1 MRIVRGYAIGTMRES
16 LSNDAA
22 LVAGVELK
30 VERDLLDR
38 LRAGDAAAFEI
49 LIQLYGGRMLAVA
62 RRLLSNEED
71 ARDAVQDAMI
81 SAFRSING
89 FTGASRLSTWLHRIT
104 VNSALMKLRTRR
116 RQAETSIESLLPSY
130 LDDGH
135 RAVPVAEWSQTA
147 EDVARSRETRAI
159 VRDSISKLPEN
170 YRIVLMLR
178 DIEELTTREA
188 AEMLGI
194 DEGALKVRLHRARL
208 ALRTLLDD
216 RFRGNEA

>member
-1 MRIVRGYAIGTMRES
+1 MRES